1 MHKPPQWHKNHP
13 QWHTKYLQTSTNS
26 LKNFHKYTKTSTM
39 THKTSTKRLKIFTM
53 TQPLQ
58 TSTNSHKP
66 PKIHKKLSQNPHK
79 TCTKRRETTTAL
91 LSHLAGDGWLKGR
104 ITKTKKTSQTVETG
118 CVPVLYKGDQTWLIC
133 LQSPDGHCWFLQ
145 NESSQELKVLAEEQ
159 AAEDELEDGFL
170 NWILI
175 SSNQVLWTDMF
186 SGWCSF
192 YQIIRKCCV
201 SCKQFKQYQFS

>member
-66 PKIHKKLSQNPHK
+66 PKIHKKTSTKSPQNLHK
-79 TCTKRRETTTAL
+79 ETWNYHCSSFSSRRWRMVERTNHQDEEDEPNSRDRLCTCTLQGGSNMADMSAESWWSLLVSPEREQPGAE
-91 LSHLAGDGWLKGR
+91 SVGR
-104 ITKTKKTSQTVETG
+104 GTG
-118 CVPVLYKGDQTWLIC
+118 CWGRAGRRFPELN
-133 LQSPDGHCWFLQ
+133 PDFQ
-145 NESSQELKVLAEEQ
+145 
-159 AAEDELEDGFL
+159 
-170 NWILI
+170 
-175 SSNQVLWTDMF
+175 
-186 SGWCSF
+186 
-192 YQIIRKCCV
+192 
-201 SCKQFKQYQFS
+201 